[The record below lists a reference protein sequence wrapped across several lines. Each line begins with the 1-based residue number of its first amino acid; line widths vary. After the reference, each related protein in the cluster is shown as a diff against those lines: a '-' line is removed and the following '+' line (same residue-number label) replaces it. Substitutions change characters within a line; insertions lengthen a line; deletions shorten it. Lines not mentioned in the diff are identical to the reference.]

1 MKTKIFL
8 ILCLSALMT
17 SCAVIRP
24 GDVGIKRTLGKL
36 KGKTKTQ
43 GVIFFNPFT
52 SAIVRIPIRT
62 VNKEI
67 RLNLPSKEGL
77 NVQAEISI
85 LYHIEEDKVSEI
97 ISTVGRK
104 YEQTLILST
113 FRSASADVC
122 ARFFAKDMH
131 SGQRGII
138 EKEIK
143 TQMSKLLDGRG
154 FVIEAVL
161 LKSITLPQ
169 GLYAAIEAK
178 LRAEQEAQ
186 QMTFILQREEKEADR
201 KRIEAQGVR
210 DAQLI
215 IKEGITDENIKWKSL
230 EVLKDISMSPNAKLI
245 LTDGKT
251 PVLINGDDK

>member
-52 SAIVRIPIRT
+52 STIVRIPIRT

-85 LYHIEEDKVSEI
+85 LYHIEEEKVSEI

-201 KRIEAQGVR
+201 KRIEAQGIR

-230 EVLKDISMSPNAKLI
+230 EVLKEISMSPNAKLI

>member
-8 ILCLSALMT
+8 ILCLSALIT

-43 GVIFFNPFT
+43 GVIFFNPFIST
-52 SAIVRIPIRT
+52 IVRIPIRT

-85 LYHIEEDKVSEI
+85 LYHIEEEKVSEI
-97 ISTVGRK
+97 ITTVGRK

-201 KRIEAQGVR
+201 KRIEAQGIR

-230 EVLKDISMSPNAKLI
+230 EVLKEFSMSPNAKLI

>member
-1 MKTKIFL
+1 MITKIFL

-24 GDVGIKRTLGKL
+24 GDVGIKQTLGKL

-43 GVIFFNPFT
+43 GVIVFNPFV
-52 SAIVRIPIRT
+52 SSIVRVPIRT

-85 LYHIEEDKVSEI
+85 LYHIEEEKVSEI
-97 ISTVGRK
+97 ISSVGRK

-161 LKSITLPQ
+161 LKSITLPK
-169 GLYAAIEAK
+169 GLYSAIEAK

-186 QMTFILQREEKEADR
+186 QMTFILQREEKEAER
-201 KRIEAQGVR
+201 KRIEAEGIR

-215 IKEGITDENIKWKSL
+215 IKEGITEGNIQWKSL
-230 EVLKDISMSPNAKLI
+230 EVLKEISMSPNAKLI